1 MSPLPLAESYLLPQV
16 PSGAGSLLTQHR
28 DSLEEAS
35 VNRQEYAAL
44 AEICEHAARVLRRV
58 AEQLPSAGRID
69 MAAGSSAGAENPQAG
84 SSTGSTRLLLT
95 IAETAEALRT
105 SRTTVYAL
113 VRRGEIPSIKIG
125 SSRRVVRQRLE
136 AWVAERPGD

>member
-1 MSPLPLAESYLLPQV
+1 M
-16 PSGAGSLLTQHR
+16 
-28 DSLEEAS
+28 
-35 VNRQEYAAL
+35 NRQEYAAL

-58 AEQLPSAGRID
+58 AEQPPSAGRID
-69 MAAGSSAGAENPQAG
+69 VAAGSSAGAENPQAG
-84 SSTGSTRLLLT
+84 SSTATTPLLLT

-136 AWVAERPGD
+136 AWLAERHGD